1 MPRPALPRIS
11 DITEPEAIYYGIP
24 PCPNGNP
31 FYGYTKDGVLCD
43 PNTNVAG
50 TKLDRLPEL
59 MILPL
64 FMLAASNRNLGPYSL
79 GTMAIFAFAMMTH
92 RVSLVAV
99 IAMGL
104 LALALWA
111 FDSAPI
117 VILQIGSWLYHAL
130 LGSAAGAVQFASN
143 VPLVGNF
150 IGLGVWAVLFPFM
163 WLVQWMGSAFGGV
176 FGGLFGTLLLWMTF
190 GPFGLL
196 MGLLTQL
203 RYHGPSPAMR
213 LLAKLGRSTEQGG
226 IPVLSEIV
234 RNLPALGTLMQRAP
248 APPKIGCNGKK
259 DASLGEPLW
268 RDAER

>member
-99 IAMGL
+99 IAM
-104 LALALWA
+104 
-111 FDSAPI
+111 
-117 VILQIGSWLYHAL
+117 
-130 LGSAAGAVQFASN
+130 
-143 VPLVGNF
+143 
-150 IGLGVWAVLFPFM
+150 
-163 WLVQWMGSAFGGV
+163 
-176 FGGLFGTLLLWMTF
+176 
-190 GPFGLL
+190 
-196 MGLLTQL
+196 
-203 RYHGPSPAMR
+203 
-213 LLAKLGRSTEQGG
+213 
-226 IPVLSEIV
+226 LSLIH
-234 RNLPALGTLMQRAP
+234 
-248 APPKIGCNGKK
+248 I
-259 DASLGEPLW
+259 
-268 RDAER
+268 

>member
-1 MPRPALPRIS
+1 
-11 DITEPEAIYYGIP
+11 
-24 PCPNGNP
+24 
-31 FYGYTKDGVLCD
+31 
-43 PNTNVAG
+43 
-50 TKLDRLPEL
+50 
-59 MILPL
+59 
-64 FMLAASNRNLGPYSL
+64 
-79 GTMAIFAFAMMTH
+79 
-92 RVSLVAV
+92 
-99 IAMGL
+99 
-104 LALALWA
+104 
-111 FDSAPI
+111 
-117 VILQIGSWLYHAL
+117 
-130 LGSAAGAVQFASN
+130 
-143 VPLVGNF
+143 
-150 IGLGVWAVLFPFM
+150 
-163 WLVQWMGSAFGGV
+163 MGSARRV

-234 RNLPALGTLMQRAP
+234 RNLPALGTLDTTAP